1 MTRDALYRAYDG
13 LRPSDA
19 ARERMLQA
27 VKEAAAHPETEEEH
41 PQRHTPAFRR
51 TLVLAAALVLIVAF
65 GSVAYATG
73 WFGLRSA
80 VMYHDNGDPDQ
91 PYGNTDVMSLQGLAG
106 SPEFE
111 ANARWHAFYESYDPD
126 GAILASVGNS
136 DTGLEPR
143 YDAYPCYTREM
154 ADTLDAIA
162 AESGLEL
169 LSGLVTY
176 DNAADIPGWMQSILP
191 QSCGAFDHCTY
202 DAYSFDSGS
211 FKTEG
216 AFLFCDAQWPY
227 ETNYQFV
234 CNRKGYLSVSYL
246 AIGDADD
253 YTQWAYETASGVTVT
268 LALGPDKALIIA
280 DLPDAYLVVNVLD
293 VRVGDVQQGE
303 ASLPAEILEA
313 MADAFRFDQLA

>member
-27 VKEAAAHPETEEEH
+27 VKEAAAHPETEEH
-41 PQRHTPAFRR
+41 PKRRTFRR
-51 TLVLAAALVLIVAF
+51 SLLLAAALGLIVAF

-162 AESGLEL
+162 EESGLEL
-169 LSGLVTY
+169 LSGLTLY
-176 DNAADIPGWMQSILP
+176 GAAELPDWMRNTLP
-191 QSCGAFDHCTY
+191 QSCGAFDHCIY
-202 DAYSFDSGS
+202 DAYSFDNGS

-303 ASLPAEILEA
+303 AALPAEILEA

>member
-27 VKEAAAHPETEEEH
+27 VKEAAAHPETEEL
-41 PQRHTPAFRR
+41 PKRRTFRR
-51 TLVLAAALVLIVAF
+51 SLLLAAALGLIVAF

-111 ANARWHAFYESYDPD
+111 ANARWQAFYDSYDPD
-126 GAILASVGNS
+126 GAILASIGNS

-162 AESGLEL
+162 EESGLEL
-169 LSGLVTY
+169 LSGLTLY
-176 DNAADIPGWMQSILP
+176 GAAELPDWMRNTLP
-191 QSCGAFDHCTY
+191 QSCGAFDHCIY
-202 DAYSFDSGS
+202 AGYSFDSGS

-216 AFLFCDAQWPY
+216 AFFFCDARWPY

-303 ASLPAEILEA
+303 ATLPAEILEA

>member
-27 VKEAAAHPETEEEH
+27 VKEAAAHPEMEEH
-41 PQRHTPAFRR
+41 PKRRTFRR
-51 TLVLAAALVLIVAF
+51 SLLLAAALGLIVAF

-111 ANARWHAFYESYDPD
+111 ANARWQAFYDSYDPD
-126 GAILASVGNS
+126 GAILASIGNS

-162 AESGLEL
+162 EESGLEL
-169 LSGLVTY
+169 LSGLTLY
-176 DNAADIPGWMQSILP
+176 GAAELPDWMRNTLP
-191 QSCGAFDHCTY
+191 QSCGAFDHCIY
-202 DAYSFDSGS
+202 AGYSFDNGS

-216 AFLFCDAQWPY
+216 AFFFCDARWPY

-303 ASLPAEILEA
+303 AALPAEILEA

>member
-27 VKEAAAHPETEEEH
+27 VKEAAAHPETEEH
-41 PQRHTPAFRR
+41 PKRRTFRR
-51 TLVLAAALVLIVAF
+51 SLLLAAALGLIVAF

-162 AESGLEL
+162 EESGLEL
-169 LSGLVTY
+169 LSGLTLY
-176 DNAADIPGWMQSILP
+176 GAAELPDWMRNTLP
-191 QSCGAFDHCTY
+191 QSCGAFDHCIY
-202 DAYSFDSGS
+202 AGYSFDNGS

-216 AFLFCDAQWPY
+216 AFFFCDARWPY

-313 MADAFRFDQLA
+313 MADAFRFDQLV

>member
-27 VKEAAAHPETEEEH
+27 VKEAAAHPETEEH
-41 PQRHTPAFRR
+41 PKRRTFRR
-51 TLVLAAALVLIVAF
+51 SLLLAAALGLIVAF

-162 AESGLEL
+162 EESGLEL
-169 LSGLVTY
+169 LSGLTLY
-176 DNAADIPGWMQSILP
+176 GAAELPDWMRNTLP
-191 QSCGAFDHCTY
+191 QSCGAFDHCIY
-202 DAYSFDSGS
+202 AGYSFDNGS

-216 AFLFCDAQWPY
+216 AFFFCDARWPY

-303 ASLPAEILEA
+303 AALPAEILEA

>member
-27 VKEAAAHPETEEEH
+27 VKEAAAHPETEEH
-41 PQRHTPAFRR
+41 PKRRTFRR
-51 TLVLAAALVLIVAF
+51 SLLLAAALVLIVAF

-111 ANARWHAFYESYDPD
+111 ANARWQAFYDSYDPD

-162 AESGLEL
+162 EESGLEL
-169 LSGLVTY
+169 LSGLTLY
-176 DNAADIPGWMQSILP
+176 GAAELPDWMRNTLP
-191 QSCGAFDHCTY
+191 QSCGAFDHCIY
-202 DAYSFDSGS
+202 AGYSFDNGS

-216 AFLFCDAQWPY
+216 AFFFCDARWPY

>member
-27 VKEAAAHPETEEEH
+27 VKEAAAHPETEEH
-41 PQRHTPAFRR
+41 PKRRTFRR
-51 TLVLAAALVLIVAF
+51 SLLLAAALGLIVAF

-111 ANARWHAFYESYDPD
+111 ANARWQAFYDSYDPD

-162 AESGLEL
+162 EESGLEL
-169 LSGLVTY
+169 LSGLTLY
-176 DNAADIPGWMQSILP
+176 GAAELPDWMRNTLP
-191 QSCGAFDHCTY
+191 QSCGSFDHCIY
-202 DAYSFDSGS
+202 AGYSFDNGS

-216 AFLFCDAQWPY
+216 AFFFCDARWPY

-303 ASLPAEILEA
+303 AALPAEILEA

>member
-27 VKEAAAHPETEEEH
+27 VKEAAAHPETEEH
-41 PQRHTPAFRR
+41 PKRRTFRR
-51 TLVLAAALVLIVAF
+51 SLLLAAALGLIVAF

-80 VMYHDNGDPDQ
+80 VMYHDNGDSGQ

-111 ANARWHAFYESYDPD
+111 ANARWQAFYESYDPD

-162 AESGLEL
+162 EESGLEL
-169 LSGLVTY
+169 LSGLTLY
-176 DNAADIPGWMQSILP
+176 GAAELPDWMRNTLP
-191 QSCGAFDHCTY
+191 QSCGAFDHCIY
-202 DAYSFDSGS
+202 DAYSFDNGS

-216 AFLFCDAQWPY
+216 AFFFCDARWPY

-303 ASLPAEILEA
+303 ATLPAGILEA

>member
-13 LRPSDA
+13 LRSSDA

-27 VKEAAAHPETEEEH
+27 VKEAAAHPETEER
-41 PQRHTPAFRR
+41 PKRRTFRR
-51 TLVLAAALVLIVAF
+51 SLLLAAALGLIVAF

-111 ANARWHAFYESYDPD
+111 ANARWQAFYDSYDPD

-169 LSGLVTY
+169 LSGLTLY
-176 DNAADIPGWMQSILP
+176 WAAELPDWMRSILP

-303 ASLPAEILEA
+303 AALPAEILEA

>member
-27 VKEAAAHPETEEEH
+27 VKEAAAHPETEEH
-41 PQRHTPAFRR
+41 PKRRTFRR
-51 TLVLAAALVLIVAF
+51 SLLLAAALGLIVAF

-111 ANARWHAFYESYDPD
+111 ANARWQAFYDSYDPD
-126 GAILASVGNS
+126 GAILASIGNS

-162 AESGLEL
+162 EESGLEL
-169 LSGLVTY
+169 LSGLTLY
-176 DNAADIPGWMQSILP
+176 GAAELPDWMRNTLP
-191 QSCGAFDHCTY
+191 QSCGAFDHCIY
-202 DAYSFDSGS
+202 AGYSFDSGS
-211 FKTEG
+211 FMTEG
-216 AFLFCDAQWPY
+216 AFFFCDARWPY

-253 YTQWAYETASGVTVT
+253 YTQWEYETASGVTVT

-303 ASLPAEILEA
+303 AALPAEILEA

>member
-27 VKEAAAHPETEEEH
+27 VKEAAAHPETEER
-41 PQRHTPAFRR
+41 PKRRTFRR
-51 TLVLAAALVLIVAF
+51 SLLLAAALGLIVAF

-111 ANARWHAFYESYDPD
+111 ANARWQAFYDSYDPD
-126 GAILASVGNS
+126 GAILASIGNS

-162 AESGLEL
+162 EESGLEL
-169 LSGLVTY
+169 LSGLTLY
-176 DNAADIPGWMQSILP
+176 GAAELPDWMRSILP
-191 QSCGAFDHCTY
+191 QSCGAFDHCIY
-202 DAYSFDSGS
+202 AGYSFDNGS

-216 AFLFCDAQWPY
+216 AFFFCDARWPY

-253 YTQWAYETASGVTVT
+253 YTQWEYETASGVTVT

>member
-27 VKEAAAHPETEEEH
+27 VKEAAAHPETEEL
-41 PQRHTPAFRR
+41 PKRRTFRR
-51 TLVLAAALVLIVAF
+51 SLLLAAALGLIVAF

-111 ANARWHAFYESYDPD
+111 ANARWQAFYDSYDPD

-162 AESGLEL
+162 EESGLEL
-169 LSGLVTY
+169 LSGLTLY
-176 DNAADIPGWMQSILP
+176 SAAELPDWMRNTLP
-191 QSCGAFDHCTY
+191 QSCGAFDHCIY
-202 DAYSFDSGS
+202 DGYSFDSGS

-303 ASLPAEILEA
+303 AALPAEILEA

>member
-27 VKEAAAHPETEEEH
+27 VKEAAAHPETEEH
-41 PQRHTPAFRR
+41 PKRRTFRR
-51 TLVLAAALVLIVAF
+51 SLLLAAALGLIVAF

-111 ANARWHAFYESYDPD
+111 ANARWQAFYDSYDPD
-126 GAILASVGNS
+126 GAILASIGNS

-154 ADTLDAIA
+154 ADTLDASA
-162 AESGLEL
+162 EESGLEL
-169 LSGLVTY
+169 LSGLTLY
-176 DNAADIPGWMQSILP
+176 GAAELPDWMRNTLP
-191 QSCGAFDHCTY
+191 QSCGAFDHCIY
-202 DAYSFDSGS
+202 AGYSFDNGS

-216 AFLFCDAQWPY
+216 AFFFCDARWPY

-253 YTQWAYETASGVTVT
+253 YTQWAYETVSGVTVT

-303 ASLPAEILEA
+303 ATLPAEILEA

>member
-27 VKEAAAHPETEEEH
+27 VKEAAAHPETEEH
-41 PQRHTPAFRR
+41 PKRRTFRR
-51 TLVLAAALVLIVAF
+51 SLLLAAALGLIVAF

-111 ANARWHAFYESYDPD
+111 ANARWQAFYDSYDPD

-169 LSGLVTY
+169 LTGLTLY
-176 DNAADIPGWMQSILP
+176 GAAELPDWMRNTLP
-191 QSCGAFDHCTY
+191 QSCGAFDHCIY
-202 DAYSFDSGS
+202 DGYSFDNGS

-216 AFLFCDAQWPY
+216 AFFFCDARWPY

-293 VRVGDVQQGE
+293 VRVGDVQKGE
-303 ASLPAEILEA
+303 ATLPAGILEA

>member
-27 VKEAAAHPETEEEH
+27 VKEAAAHPETEEH
-41 PQRHTPAFRR
+41 PKRRTFRR
-51 TLVLAAALVLIVAF
+51 SLLLAAALGLIVAF

-111 ANARWHAFYESYDPD
+111 ANARWQAFYDSYDPD
-126 GAILASVGNS
+126 GAILASIGNS

-162 AESGLEL
+162 EESGLEL
-169 LSGLVTY
+169 LSGLTLY
-176 DNAADIPGWMQSILP
+176 GAAELPDWMRNTLP
-191 QSCGAFDHCTY
+191 QSCGAFDHCIY
-202 DAYSFDSGS
+202 AGYSFDNGS

-216 AFLFCDAQWPY
+216 AFFFCDARWPY

-253 YTQWAYETASGVTVT
+253 YTQWEYETVSGVTVT

>member
-27 VKEAAAHPETEEEH
+27 VKEAAAHPETEEH
-41 PQRHTPAFRR
+41 PTRRTFRR
-51 TLVLAAALVLIVAF
+51 SLLLAAALGLIVAF

-162 AESGLEL
+162 EESGLEL
-169 LSGLVTY
+169 LSGLTLY
-176 DNAADIPGWMQSILP
+176 GAAELPDWMRNTLP
-191 QSCGAFDHCTY
+191 QSCGAFDHCIY
-202 DAYSFDSGS
+202 DGYSFDNGS
-211 FKTEG
+211 FKTDG
-216 AFLFCDAQWPY
+216 AFFFCDARWPY

-303 ASLPAEILEA
+303 AALPAEILEA

>member
-27 VKEAAAHPETEEEH
+27 VKEAAAHPETEEL
-41 PQRHTPAFRR
+41 PKRRTFRR
-51 TLVLAAALVLIVAF
+51 SLLLAAALGLIVAF

-162 AESGLEL
+162 EESGLEL
-169 LSGLVTY
+169 LSGLTLY
-176 DNAADIPGWMQSILP
+176 SAAELPDWMRNTLP

-202 DAYSFDSGS
+202 DAYSFDNGS

-216 AFLFCDAQWPY
+216 AFFFCDARWPY

-303 ASLPAEILEA
+303 AALPAEILEA

>member
-27 VKEAAAHPETEEEH
+27 VKEAAAHPETEEH
-41 PQRHTPAFRR
+41 PKRRTFRR
-51 TLVLAAALVLIVAF
+51 SLLLAAALGLIVAF

-111 ANARWHAFYESYDPD
+111 ANARWQAFYDSYDPD
-126 GAILASVGNS
+126 GAILASIGNS

-162 AESGLEL
+162 EESGLEL
-169 LSGLVTY
+169 LSGLTLY
-176 DNAADIPGWMQSILP
+176 GAAELPDWMRNTLP
-191 QSCGAFDHCTY
+191 QSCGAFDHCIY
-202 DAYSFDSGS
+202 DAYSFDNGS

-280 DLPDAYLVVNVLD
+280 DLSDAYLVVNVLD

>member
-27 VKEAAAHPETEEEH
+27 VKEAAAHPETEEH
-41 PQRHTPAFRR
+41 PKRRTFRR
-51 TLVLAAALVLIVAF
+51 SLLLAAALGLIVAF

-111 ANARWHAFYESYDPD
+111 ANARWQAFYDSYDPD
-126 GAILASVGNS
+126 GAILASIGNS
-136 DTGLEPR
+136 DTGLGPR

-162 AESGLEL
+162 EESGLEL
-169 LSGLVTY
+169 LSGLTLY
-176 DNAADIPGWMQSILP
+176 GAAELPDWMRNTLP
-191 QSCGAFDHCTY
+191 QSCGAFDHCIY
-202 DAYSFDSGS
+202 AGYSFDNGS

-216 AFLFCDAQWPY
+216 AFFFCDARWPY

-293 VRVGDVQQGE
+293 VRAGDVQQGE
-303 ASLPAEILEA
+303 AALPAEILEA

>member
-27 VKEAAAHPETEEEH
+27 VKEAAAHPETEEH
-41 PQRHTPAFRR
+41 PKRRTFRR
-51 TLVLAAALVLIVAF
+51 SLLLAAALGLIVAF

-111 ANARWHAFYESYDPD
+111 ANARWQAFYDSYDPD
-126 GAILASVGNS
+126 GAILASIGNS

-162 AESGLEL
+162 EESGLEL
-169 LSGLVTY
+169 LSGLTLY
-176 DNAADIPGWMQSILP
+176 GAAELPDWMRNTLP
-191 QSCGAFDHCTY
+191 QSCGAFDHCIY
-202 DAYSFDSGS
+202 DAYSFDNGS

-216 AFLFCDAQWPY
+216 AFFFCDARWPY

-303 ASLPAEILEA
+303 AALPAEILEA

>member
-27 VKEAAAHPETEEEH
+27 VKEAAAHPETEEL
-41 PQRHTPAFRR
+41 PKRRTFRR
-51 TLVLAAALVLIVAF
+51 SLLLAAALGLIVAF

-111 ANARWHAFYESYDPD
+111 ANARWQAFYDSYDPD
-126 GAILASVGNS
+126 GAILASIGNS

-162 AESGLEL
+162 EESGLEL
-169 LSGLVTY
+169 LSGLTLY
-176 DNAADIPGWMQSILP
+176 GAAELPDWMRSILP

-202 DAYSFDSGS
+202 DAYSFDNGS

-253 YTQWAYETASGVTVT
+253 YTQWAYETASSVTVT

-293 VRVGDVQQGE
+293 VRVGDVQRGE
-303 ASLPAEILEA
+303 ATLPAGILEA

>member
-27 VKEAAAHPETEEEH
+27 VKEAAAHPETEEH
-41 PQRHTPAFRR
+41 PKRRTFRR
-51 TLVLAAALVLIVAF
+51 SLLLAAALGLIVAF

-80 VMYHDNGDPDQ
+80 VMYHDNGDSDQ

-162 AESGLEL
+162 EESGLEL
-169 LSGLVTY
+169 LSGLTLY
-176 DNAADIPGWMQSILP
+176 GAAELPDWMRNTLP
-191 QSCGAFDHCTY
+191 QSCGAFDHCIY
-202 DAYSFDSGS
+202 DAYSFDNGS

>member
-1 MTRDALYRAYDG
+1 MPRDALYRAYDG

-27 VKEAAAHPETEEEH
+27 VKEAAAHPETEEH
-41 PQRHTPAFRR
+41 PKRRTFRR
-51 TLVLAAALVLIVAF
+51 SLLLAAALGLIVAF

-73 WFGLRSA
+73 RFGLGSA
-80 VMYHDNGDPDQ
+80 VMYHDNGDPDK

-111 ANARWHAFYESYDPD
+111 ANARWQAFYDSYDPD
-126 GAILASVGNS
+126 GAILASIGNS

-162 AESGLEL
+162 EESGLEL
-169 LSGLVTY
+169 LSGLTLY
-176 DNAADIPGWMQSILP
+176 SAAELPDWMRNTLP
-191 QSCGAFDHCTY
+191 QSCGAFDHCIY
-202 DAYSFDSGS
+202 AGYSFDNGS

-216 AFLFCDAQWPY
+216 AFFFCDARWPY

-293 VRVGDVQQGE
+293 VRAGDVQQGE
-303 ASLPAEILEA
+303 AALPAEILEA
-313 MADAFRFDQLA
+313 MADAFRFDQLV

>member
-1 MTRDALYRAYDG
+1 
-13 LRPSDA
+13 
-19 ARERMLQA
+19 
-27 VKEAAAHPETEEEH
+27 
-41 PQRHTPAFRR
+41 
-51 TLVLAAALVLIVAF
+51 
-65 GSVAYATG
+65 
-73 WFGLRSA
+73 
-80 VMYHDNGDPDQ
+80 MYHDNGDPDQ

-162 AESGLEL
+162 EESGLEL
-169 LSGLVTY
+169 LSGLTLY
-176 DNAADIPGWMQSILP
+176 GAAELPDWMRSILP
-191 QSCGAFDHCTY
+191 QSCGAFGHCTY
-202 DAYSFDSGS
+202 DAYSFDNGS

-303 ASLPAEILEA
+303 ATLPAGILEA

>member
-27 VKEAAAHPETEEEH
+27 VKEAAAHPETEEH
-41 PQRHTPAFRR
+41 PKRRTFRR
-51 TLVLAAALVLIVAF
+51 SLLLAAALGLIVAF

-80 VMYHDNGDPDQ
+80 VMYHDNGDPGQ

-111 ANARWHAFYESYDPD
+111 ANARWQAFYESYDPD

-162 AESGLEL
+162 EESGLEL
-169 LSGLVTY
+169 LSGLTLY
-176 DNAADIPGWMQSILP
+176 GAAELPDWMRNTLP
-191 QSCGAFDHCTY
+191 QSCGAFDHCIY
-202 DAYSFDSGS
+202 DAYSFDNGS

-303 ASLPAEILEA
+303 ATLPAGILEA

>member
-27 VKEAAAHPETEEEH
+27 VKEAAAHPETEER
-41 PQRHTPAFRR
+41 PKRRTFRR
-51 TLVLAAALVLIVAF
+51 SLLLAAALGLIVAF

-111 ANARWHAFYESYDPD
+111 ANARWQAFYDSYDPD

-162 AESGLEL
+162 EESGLEL
-169 LSGLVTY
+169 LSGLTLY
-176 DNAADIPGWMQSILP
+176 GAAELPDWMRSILP
-191 QSCGAFDHCTY
+191 QSCGAFGHCTY
-202 DAYSFDSGS
+202 DAYSFDNGS

-293 VRVGDVQQGE
+293 VRVGDVQRGE
-303 ASLPAEILEA
+303 VTLPAGILEA

>member
-27 VKEAAAHPETEEEH
+27 VKEAAAHPETEEH
-41 PQRHTPAFRR
+41 PKRRTFRR
-51 TLVLAAALVLIVAF
+51 SLLLAAALGLIVAF

-111 ANARWHAFYESYDPD
+111 ANARWQAFYDSYDPD
-126 GAILASVGNS
+126 GAILASIGNS
-136 DTGLEPR
+136 DTGLGPR

-162 AESGLEL
+162 EESGLEL
-169 LSGLVTY
+169 LSGLTLY
-176 DNAADIPGWMQSILP
+176 GAAELPDWMRNTLP
-191 QSCGAFDHCTY
+191 QSCGAFDHCIY
-202 DAYSFDSGS
+202 AGYSFDSGS

-216 AFLFCDAQWPY
+216 AFFFCDARWPY
-227 ETNYQFV
+227 ETNYQFL

-303 ASLPAEILEA
+303 ATLPAEILEA

>member
-27 VKEAAAHPETEEEH
+27 VKEAAAHPETEEH
-41 PQRHTPAFRR
+41 PKRRTFRR
-51 TLVLAAALVLIVAF
+51 SLLLAAALGLIVAF

-111 ANARWHAFYESYDPD
+111 ANARWQAFYDSYDPD
-126 GAILASVGNS
+126 GAILASIGNS

-162 AESGLEL
+162 EESGLEL
-169 LSGLVTY
+169 LSGLTLY
-176 DNAADIPGWMQSILP
+176 GAAELPDWMRNTLP
-191 QSCGAFDHCTY
+191 QSCGAFDHCIY
-202 DAYSFDSGS
+202 DGYSFDSGS

-216 AFLFCDAQWPY
+216 AFFFCDARWPY

-303 ASLPAEILEA
+303 AALPAEILEA
-313 MADAFRFDQLA
+313 MADAFRFDQLV

>member
-27 VKEAAAHPETEEEH
+27 VKEAAAHPETEEH
-41 PQRHTPAFRR
+41 PKRRTFRR
-51 TLVLAAALVLIVAF
+51 SLLLAAALGLIVAF

-80 VMYHDNGDPDQ
+80 VMYHDNGDSDQ

-126 GAILASVGNS
+126 GAILASIGNS

-162 AESGLEL
+162 EESGLEL
-169 LSGLVTY
+169 LSGLTLY
-176 DNAADIPGWMQSILP
+176 GAAELPDWMRNTLP
-191 QSCGAFDHCTY
+191 QSCGAFDHCIY
-202 DAYSFDSGS
+202 AGYSFDNGS

-216 AFLFCDAQWPY
+216 AFFFCDARWPY

-293 VRVGDVQQGE
+293 VRVGDVQRGE
-303 ASLPAEILEA
+303 VTLPAGILEA

>member
-27 VKEAAAHPETEEEH
+27 VKEAAAHPETEEH
-41 PQRHTPAFRR
+41 PKRRTFRR
-51 TLVLAAALVLIVAF
+51 SLLLAAALGLIVAF

-80 VMYHDNGDPDQ
+80 VMYHDNGDSDQ

-162 AESGLEL
+162 EESGLEL
-169 LSGLVTY
+169 LSGLTLY
-176 DNAADIPGWMQSILP
+176 GAAELPDWMRNTLP
-191 QSCGAFDHCTY
+191 QSCGAFDHCIY
-202 DAYSFDSGS
+202 AGYSFDNGS

-216 AFLFCDAQWPY
+216 AFFFCDARWPY

-293 VRVGDVQQGE
+293 VRVGDVQRGE
-303 ASLPAEILEA
+303 ATLPAGILEA

>member
-27 VKEAAAHPETEEEH
+27 VKEAAAHPETEEH
-41 PQRHTPAFRR
+41 PKRRTFRR
-51 TLVLAAALVLIVAF
+51 SLLLAAALGLIVAF

-80 VMYHDNGDPDQ
+80 VMYHDNGDSDQ

-111 ANARWHAFYESYDPD
+111 ANARWQAFYDSYDPD
-126 GAILASVGNS
+126 GAILASIGNS

-162 AESGLEL
+162 EESGLEL
-169 LSGLVTY
+169 LSGLTLY
-176 DNAADIPGWMQSILP
+176 GAAELPDWMRNTLP
-191 QSCGAFDHCTY
+191 QSCGAFDHCIY
-202 DAYSFDSGS
+202 DAYSFDNGS

-216 AFLFCDAQWPY
+216 AFFFCDARWPY

-253 YTQWAYETASGVTVT
+253 YTQWEYETASGVTVT

-303 ASLPAEILEA
+303 AALPAEILEA

>member
-27 VKEAAAHPETEEEH
+27 VKEAAAHPETEEH
-41 PQRHTPAFRR
+41 PKRRIFRR
-51 TLVLAAALVLIVAF
+51 SLLLAAALGLIVAF

-111 ANARWHAFYESYDPD
+111 ANARWQAFYDSYDPD
-126 GAILASVGNS
+126 GAILASIGNS

-162 AESGLEL
+162 EESGLEL
-169 LSGLVTY
+169 LSGLTLY
-176 DNAADIPGWMQSILP
+176 GAAELPDWMRNTLP
-191 QSCGAFDHCTY
+191 QSCGAFDHCIY
-202 DAYSFDSGS
+202 AGYSFDSGS

-216 AFLFCDAQWPY
+216 AFCFCDARWPY

>member
-27 VKEAAAHPETEEEH
+27 VKEAAAHPETEEH
-41 PQRHTPAFRR
+41 PKRRTFRR
-51 TLVLAAALVLIVAF
+51 SLLLAAALGLIVAF

-111 ANARWHAFYESYDPD
+111 ANARWQAFYDSYDPD

-162 AESGLEL
+162 EESGLEL
-169 LSGLVTY
+169 LSGLTLY
-176 DNAADIPGWMQSILP
+176 GAAELPDWMRNTLP
-191 QSCGAFDHCTY
+191 QSCGAFDHCIY
-202 DAYSFDSGS
+202 DGYSFDNGS

-303 ASLPAEILEA
+303 AALPAEILEA

>member
-41 PQRHTPAFRR
+41 PKRRTFRR
-51 TLVLAAALVLIVAF
+51 SLLLAAALGLIVAF

-80 VMYHDNGDPDQ
+80 VMYHDNGDPNL

-111 ANARWHAFYESYDPD
+111 ANARWQAFYDSYDPD
-126 GAILASVGNS
+126 GAILAAVGNS

-162 AESGLEL
+162 EESGLEL
-169 LSGLVTY
+169 LSGLTLY
-176 DNAADIPGWMQSILP
+176 GAAELPDWMRNTLP
-191 QSCGAFDHCTY
+191 QSCGAFDHCIY
-202 DAYSFDSGS
+202 AGYSFDNGS

-216 AFLFCDAQWPY
+216 AFFFCDARWPY

-268 LALGPDKALIIA
+268 LALGPDKALIVA
-280 DLPDAYLVVNVLD
+280 DLPDTYLVVNVLD
-293 VRVGDVQQGE
+293 VRVGDVQRGE
-303 ASLPAEILEA
+303 VTLPAGILET

>member
-27 VKEAAAHPETEEEH
+27 VKEAAAHPETEEH
-41 PQRHTPAFRR
+41 PKRRTFRR
-51 TLVLAAALVLIVAF
+51 SLLLAAALGLIVAF

-80 VMYHDNGDPDQ
+80 VMYHDNGNPDQ

-111 ANARWHAFYESYDPD
+111 ANARWQAFYDSYDPD
-126 GAILASVGNS
+126 GAILASIGNS
-136 DTGLEPR
+136 DTGLGPR

-162 AESGLEL
+162 EESGLEL
-169 LSGLVTY
+169 LSGLTLY
-176 DNAADIPGWMQSILP
+176 GAAELPDWMRNTLP
-191 QSCGAFDHCTY
+191 QSCGAFDHCIY
-202 DAYSFDSGS
+202 AGYSFDNGS

-216 AFLFCDAQWPY
+216 AFFFCDARWPY

-253 YTQWAYETASGVTVT
+253 YTQWEYETASGVTVT

-293 VRVGDVQQGE
+293 VRVGDVQRGE
-303 ASLPAEILEA
+303 ATLPAGILEA

>member
-13 LRPSDA
+13 LRSSDA

-27 VKEAAAHPETEEEH
+27 VKEAAAHPETEER
-41 PQRHTPAFRR
+41 PKRRTFRR
-51 TLVLAAALVLIVAF
+51 SLLLAAALGLIVAF

-111 ANARWHAFYESYDPD
+111 ANARWQAFYDSYDPD

-169 LSGLVTY
+169 LSGLTLY
-176 DNAADIPGWMQSILP
+176 WAAELPDWMRSILP

>member
-27 VKEAAAHPETEEEH
+27 VKEAAAHPETEEH
-41 PQRHTPAFRR
+41 PKRRTFRR
-51 TLVLAAALVLIVAF
+51 SLLLAAALGLIVAF

-111 ANARWHAFYESYDPD
+111 ANARWQAFYDSYDPD

-136 DTGLEPR
+136 DTGLGPR

-162 AESGLEL
+162 EESGLEL
-169 LSGLVTY
+169 LSGLTLY
-176 DNAADIPGWMQSILP
+176 GAAELPDWMRNTLP
-191 QSCGAFDHCTY
+191 QSCGAFDHCIY
-202 DAYSFDSGS
+202 AGYSFDNGS

-216 AFLFCDAQWPY
+216 AFFFCDARWPY

-303 ASLPAEILEA
+303 AALPAEILEA

>member
-27 VKEAAAHPETEEEH
+27 VKEAAAHPETEEH
-41 PQRHTPAFRR
+41 PKRRTFRR
-51 TLVLAAALVLIVAF
+51 SLLLAAALGLIVAF

-111 ANARWHAFYESYDPD
+111 ANARWQAFYDSYDPD
-126 GAILASVGNS
+126 GAILASIGNS

-162 AESGLEL
+162 EESGLEL
-169 LSGLVTY
+169 LSGLTLY
-176 DNAADIPGWMQSILP
+176 GAAELPDWMRNTLP
-191 QSCGAFDHCTY
+191 QSCGACDHCTY
-202 DAYSFDSGS
+202 DAYSFDNGS

-303 ASLPAEILEA
+303 ASLPAEILGA